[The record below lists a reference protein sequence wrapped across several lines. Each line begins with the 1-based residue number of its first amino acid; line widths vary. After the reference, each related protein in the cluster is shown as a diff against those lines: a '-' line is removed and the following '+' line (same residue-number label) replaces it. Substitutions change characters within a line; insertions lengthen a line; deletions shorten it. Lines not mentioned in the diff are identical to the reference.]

1 MKESLET
8 TIRRNLV
15 NEINAYPADRK
26 ELENA
31 YGKDNV
37 WNTEELSK
45 EFEVIGFLASFTVVK
60 RKSNGVKGSVM
71 FQANPRFYFHFV
83 EDK

>member
-1 MKESLET
+1 MNTDKTEA
-8 TIRRNLV
+8 IRRNLV
-15 NEINAYPADRK
+15 NEINTYPADRK

-37 WNTEELSK
+37 WNTEELDK
-45 EFEVIGFLASFTVVK
+45 EFEIIGFLAPFAVVK
-60 RKSNGVKGSVM
+60 RKSNWVKGSVM
-71 FQANPRFYFHFV
+71 FQANPRFYYHFV

>member
-15 NEINAYPADRK
+15 NEIDTYPADRK

-31 YGKDNV
+31 YGKENV
-37 WNTEELSK
+37 WNTEELTK
-45 EFEVIGFLASFTVVK
+45 EFEVIGFLAPFAVVK

-71 FQANPRFYFHFV
+71 FQANPRFYYHFV

>member
-1 MKESLET
+1 MKEILET
-8 TIRRNLV
+8 TIRKSLAD
-15 NEINAYPADRK
+15 EINTYPADRK
-26 ELENA
+26 ELEKA

-45 EFEVIGFLASFTVVK
+45 EFEVIGFLAPFAVVK

-71 FQANPRFYFHFV
+71 FQANPRFYYHFV